1 MTYSHVLVVTGA
13 RTFEDAPSMK
23 RAFNSAWR
31 RWGPGNVRRPLLISG
46 HARLGADALAE
57 RLWAEV
63 RLPEPELL
71 PAEWSRLGWRAGR
84 VRNQQMVDRAVELKA
99 SGAEVLC
106 TAFLDLCVKAGCR
119 YSEEQQLL
127 ETAGLPG
134 HFSHGTIHCRSVALD
149 AGIEVLDTVH
159 PDLLPF

>member
-1 MTYSHVLVVTGA
+1 MTYSHVIVVTGA

-31 RWGPGNVRRPLLISG
+31 RWGPGKVTRPLLISG
-46 HARLGADALAE
+46 RARRGADALAE
-57 RLWAEV
+57 RLWAEAG
-63 RLPEPELL
+63 LPAPELF
-71 PAEWSRLGWRAGR
+71 PADWAGLGWRAGR

-99 SGAEVLC
+99 AGAEVLC

-119 YSEEQQLL
+119 DSEKQQLL
-127 ETAGLPG
+127 ESVGLPG
-134 HFSHGTIHCRSVALD
+134 HFSHGTIHCRSAALD

-159 PDLLPF
+159 PDIPPF